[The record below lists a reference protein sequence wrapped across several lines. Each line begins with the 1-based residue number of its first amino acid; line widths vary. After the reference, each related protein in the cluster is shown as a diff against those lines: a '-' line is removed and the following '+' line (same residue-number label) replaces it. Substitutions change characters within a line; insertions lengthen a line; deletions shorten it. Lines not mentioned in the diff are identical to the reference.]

1 MKDVLL
7 KLQIKIQ
14 NLMSREDGQDLAEY
28 ALVLGVITVG
38 AIALLKTLGTQVST
52 ALTNITTIF

>member
-1 MKDVLL
+1 MKDALL

-14 NLMSREDGQDLAEY
+14 NLLSREEGQDLAEY

-38 AIALLKTLGTQVST
+38 AIALLKTLGGQVAT